1 MANDEIRLL
10 PDHRVAHRDGDRVV
24 GLATACA
31 TGAAVD
37 RRLPALAGAVGGVDA
52 HPVAVGRGALPAAR
66 DRGPAAAEIHPGASA
81 AALARGPEGEA
92 RPMPF
97 SGGYI
102 QTPYI
107 PSCPPYGGHLNIAT
121 SGRLMPLAP
130 CDTPMNV
137 VTP

>member
-1 MANDEIRLL
+1 MRLSTVL
-10 PDHRVAHRDGDRVV
+10 V
-24 GLATACA
+24 LI
-31 TGAAVD
+31 
-37 RRLPALAGAVGGVDA
+37 LL
-52 HPVAVGRGALPAAR
+52 
-66 DRGPAAAEIHPGASA
+66 ASA
-81 AALARGPEGEA
+81 ACYAARVVPPSALELRIEELEKRVAELEKSQWPTNTIPC
-92 RPMPF
+92 PMPF